1 MKLEANTEHTQV
13 KKVSI
18 GKRVLKFLMWS
29 VISFVVIIGILVAA
43 VFIYE
48 DEIKSN
54 IIAQLNKNLVA
65 EVKIEPSD
73 IDVTFISSFPKC
85 ALNFRNITILEALNI
100 KQRDTLLQ
108 AQNLSLR
115 FSIKDMFNK
124 NYRIQQIQLED
135 GFCKLS
141 VSKTGKENY
150 IIWKTDSTA
159 KTSNDVQFSLESIL
173 LKKVHASYK
182 NKQQKVLCQLQIN
195 TLSFSG
201 DFNAKNYSLESKAN
215 TFLEV
220 LKVNETM
227 YAKSKK
233 LNVNAKLT
241 ISENHYVIRKAEIAL
256 NKMQFDVTGKF
267 DYSKKLNNAAFQYK
281 ASNLDIATVLS
292 LLPEDQQQRINDYT
306 SKGEFYSNGNLT
318 YKNDSLEYD
327 NQFGIKNAT
336 VTYKP
341 KNITLTDVNL
351 TGTIVKNTKTSEL
364 ICNPISAHLNAN
376 FMSGDFSLKNFNEP
390 QLSMNLTLESG
401 LKDVLALYP
410 IDTISDISGT
420 IKTKISLKGPLIELQ
435 NGKPSERIFMNG
447 NLEIADCKVQF
458 KNDPLSFDVSTLKLE
473 AKENSV
479 TITDFKLNRGKS
491 DLQLNGQ
498 LPAFLKYVF
507 TKDAPLDI
515 RANLSSEV
523 LNLDDFLSESKNGS
537 TSSEIIFPETNHFLF
552 DASIKSFQFGKF
564 KAQNAKGNIEL
575 KNNKAL
581 LSDLQFETA
590 EGRAE
595 ADALAEFK
603 NNAIYFDIQ
612 THLKTLNVS
621 TLFAQLN
628 NFGQSTLQ
636 DQHIKGYITADISF
650 SGKWNRLLEPDLN
663 SIHSSASIMLE
674 RGELINF
681 KPLESLSKFVELNE
695 LKRIKFSTLES
706 QLTIQNQI
714 ITIPKTSLKNSAL
727 NIEFWG
733 THHFDNAID
742 YHIQLLLSD
751 LISKRPQK
759 NKDLDEELALV
770 ETDTENRRS
779 VFLLMTGTIDKPV
792 IRYDKKGAKQ
802 KIKEDIK
809 QEKQNLKA
817 ILKEEF
823 GLFKKDSIKTK
834 SAANPVFKLEKPNT
848 SGKKKEEKKT
858 EKEEDDDF

>member
-1 MKLEANTEHTQV
+1 MNLEANTGHTQIKKASIV
-13 KKVSI
+13 K
-18 GKRVLKFLMWS
+18 RMLKFLMWS

-48 DEIKSN
+48 DEIKSH

-65 EVKIEPSD
+65 EVKIEPTD

-85 ALNFRNITILEALNI
+85 ALNFRNITILEALNS
-100 KQRDTLLQ
+100 KQRDTLLH

-115 FSIKDMFNK
+115 FSVKDMFNK
-124 NYRIQQIQLED
+124 NYRIQQIHLED
-135 GFCKLS
+135 GFCRLS

-150 IIWKTDSTA
+150 IIWKTDSTT
-159 KTSNDVQFSLESIL
+159 KSNNDVQFSLESIE
-173 LKKVHASYK
+173 LKKIHASYK
-182 NKQQKVLCQLQIN
+182 NKQQRVLCQLQIN
-195 TLSFSG
+195 TLVFSG
-201 DFNAKNYSLESKAN
+201 DFNANNYSLESKAN

-220 LKVNETM
+220 LKINETTF
-227 YAKSKK
+227 AKSKK

-241 ISENHYVIRKAEIAL
+241 SSQTHYVIQKAEIAL
-256 NKMQFDVTGKF
+256 NKMQFDVKGKF
-267 DYSKKLNNAAFQYK
+267 DYTEKLNQASFQYK

-292 LLPEDQQQRINDYT
+292 LLPEDQQKRMNDYS
-306 SKGEFYSNGNLT
+306 SKGEFYSNGNLS
-318 YKNDSLEYD
+318 YSNDSLAFD
-327 NQFGIKNAT
+327 NQFGIKNAN

-351 TGTIVKNTKTSEL
+351 TGRIIKNSQTSEL
-364 ICNPISAHLNAN
+364 ICNPISARLNTN
-376 FMSGDFSLKNFNEP
+376 FVTGDFSLKNFNDP
-390 QLSMNLTLESG
+390 QLNMNLNLESS
-401 LKDVLALYP
+401 LKDLVALYP
-410 IDTISDISGT
+410 IDTISDISGSV
-420 IKTKISLKGPLIELQ
+420 KTKISLKAPLTELQ
-435 NGKPSERIFMNG
+435 KGKPSDRIFMDG
-447 NLEIADCKVQF
+447 NLEIADCKLQF
-458 KNDPLSFDVSTLKLE
+458 KNDPSTFEVSTLKLE
-473 AKENSV
+473 AKDNSV

-491 DLQLNGQ
+491 DLQLNGH
-498 LPAFLKYVF
+498 LPSFLKYIF

-515 RANLSSEV
+515 RANLLSEN
-523 LNLDDFLSESKNGS
+523 LNLDDFLSESKSGN

-552 DASIKSFQFGKF
+552 DATIKNFQFGKF
-564 KAQNAKGNIEL
+564 KAQNATGNIEL

-590 EGRAE
+590 EGKAE

-603 NNAIYFDIQ
+603 NNDIYFDIQ
-612 THLKTLNVS
+612 THLKALNVS

-628 NFGQSTLQ
+628 NFGQNTLQ

-650 SGKWNRLLEPDLN
+650 SGKWNRLLQPDLN
-663 SIHSSASIMLE
+663 SIKSSASISLE

-714 ITIPKTSLKNSAL
+714 ISIPKTSLKNSAL

-733 THHFDNAID
+733 THHFDNTID

-759 NKDLDEELALV
+759 SKELDEELALV

-779 VFLLMTGTIDKPV
+779 VFLLMTGSVDKPI

-823 GLFKKDSIKTK
+823 GLFKKDSVKTK
-834 SAANPVFKLEKPNT
+834 SAANPRFKLEKPTNST
-848 SGKKKEEKKT
+848 KKKEEKKT
-858 EKEEDDDF
+858 EKEDEDDF